1 MNKLWVAGFLLMY
14 SSVCAQNV
22 TYSEAFP
29 GLTFT
34 APVELLSPPDNT
46 KRLFVVQQNGII
58 KVFKNKAGITS
69 AEVSDFL
76 NISSNVT
83 FNGEAG
89 LLGMAFHPQYA
100 TNGYFYVTYTRSGPL
115 TTVVSRFTVKPD
127 NANEADPLSELIL
140 FTQAQPYSN
149 HNGGKL
155 AFGTDGFLYISLG
168 DGGSAG
174 DPQNYAQNLS
184 SLLGKILRLDV
195 NQSSGSLNYSIPESN
210 PLRNNTQ
217 GYREE
222 IYAYGLRNVWK
233 FSIDQS
239 TNTIWAADVGQ
250 GNREE
255 IDIITNGGNYGWR
268 LMEGTLC
275 YNPSTNCNTGNLILP
290 IFEYPHTDN
299 NRSITGGYV
308 YRGVQIPE
316 WQGHYIYGDYISGRI
331 WKLEYSNNTA
341 TNAFLNLAGGL
352 ISSFGE
358 DHNGELYVVRYS
370 TSNTGRIF
378 RYFPEAPAAP
388 GTLVLTRLSG
398 GNELTWE
405 DQSNNELGFIIERSP
420 IDEINFEII
429 DSVQYNTTSYN
440 DSPVDGDTE
449 FIYRIKAYND
459 GGESDYALTEM
470 IISSIQDQLFN
481 EVRIYPNPSYGTF
494 TVELPEGLLPA
505 SIRVLNM
512 LGQEQ
517 YATLAYK
524 KSNPIE
530 VRNSKGIYLI
540 EIKSRMRSAFF
551 KLAFQ

>member
-1 MNKLWVAGFLLMY
+1 
-14 SSVCAQNV
+14 
-22 TYSEAFP
+22 
-29 GLTFT
+29 
-34 APVELLSPPDNT
+34 
-46 KRLFVVQQNGII
+46 
-58 KVFKNKAGITS
+58 
-69 AEVSDFL
+69 
-76 NISSNVT
+76 
-83 FNGEAG
+83 
-89 LLGMAFHPQYA
+89 
-100 TNGYFYVTYTRSGPL
+100 
-115 TTVVSRFTVKPD
+115 
-127 NANEADPLSELIL
+127 
-140 FTQAQPYSN
+140 
-149 HNGGKL
+149 L

-210 PLRNNTQ
+210 PFRNNTQ

-222 IYAYGLRNVWK
+222 IFAYGLRNVWK

-239 TNTIWAADVGQ
+239 TNMIWAADVGQ

-275 YNPSTNCNTGNLILP
+275 YNPSTNCNPGNLLLP

-370 TSNTGRIF
+370 TTNAGRIF
-378 RYFPEAPAAP
+378 RYFPEAPATP
-388 GTLVLTRLSG
+388 GSLILTRQPG
-398 GNELTWE
+398 GDELNWE

-429 DSVQYNTTSYN
+429 DSVRYNTTSYK

-459 GGESDYALTEM
+459 GGESDYALTET

-517 YATLAYK
+517 YATRVYK
-524 KSNPIE
+524 KSNAIE

>member
-1 MNKLWVAGFLLMY
+1 MKELWVAGLIVMY
-14 SSVCAQNV
+14 SSIWAQNV

-58 KVFKNKAGITS
+58 KVFKNKPGITN
-69 AEVSDFL
+69 AEVSNFL
-76 NISSNVT
+76 NIASQVT

-100 TNGYFYVTYTRSGPL
+100 TNGYFYVTYTRPGPL
-115 TTVVSRFTVKPD
+115 TTVVSRFTVKPG
-127 NANEADPLSELIL
+127 NPNEADPQSEVIL

-155 AFGTDGFLYISLG
+155 AFGKDGYLYISLG

-210 PLRNNTQ
+210 PFRNNTQ
-217 GYREE
+217 DYREE
-222 IYAYGLRNVWK
+222 IFSYGLRNVWK

-255 IDIITNGGNYGWR
+255 IDIITSGGNYGWR

-275 YNPSTNCNTGNLILP
+275 YNPSTNCNPGNLILP

-316 WQGHYIYGDYISGRI
+316 WQGNYIYGDYISGRI

-341 TNAFLNLAGGL
+341 ANTFLNLAGGL

-358 DHNGELYVVRYS
+358 DHNGEIYVVRYS

-378 RYFPEAPAAP
+378 RYFPEAPVAP
-388 GTLVLTRLSG
+388 ASLILTRQSG
-398 GNELTWE
+398 SNELTWE

-420 IDEINFEII
+420 MDAINFEVI

-440 DSPVDGDTE
+440 DVLVNGDAE

-459 GGESDYALTEM
+459 GGTSDYALTES
-470 IISSIQDQLFN
+470 IISGIQDQLFN
-481 EVRIYPNPSYGTF
+481 ELSIFPNPSNGSF

-505 SIRVLNM
+505 SIRVINM

-517 YATLAYK
+517 YSTVAYK
-524 KSNPIE
+524 QSNPYE
-530 VRNSKGIYLI
+530 VTISKGMYLI
-540 EIKSRMRSAFF
+540 EIKSRTRSVFF